1 MDAPTA
7 IRKIC
12 DAWIAGDNSRIA
24 ELFAEDGIF
33 VDPLHERTLTGPAD
47 ILTTNQP
54 GVDALTEV
62 TIELHHLLGTGDL
75 ALAEGRMSA
84 KIVANGAL
92 MDFEFAMVAETRDG
106 LISRLTEYFDTAP
119 LH

>member
-12 DAWIAGDNSRIA
+12 EAWIEGDNAKIA
-24 ELFAEDGIF
+24 ELFAEDGVF
-33 VDPLHERTLTGPAD
+33 VDPLHERALTGPAD
-47 ILTTNQP
+47 ILATNQP
-54 GVDALTEV
+54 GVDALSDV
-62 TIELHHLLGTGDL
+62 AIELYHVKGDGDV

-84 KIVANGAL
+84 KVVESGSV
-92 MDFEFAMVAETRDG
+92 MDFEFAMVAVTSDG
-106 LISRLTEYFDTAP
+106 KISRLTEYFDTAA